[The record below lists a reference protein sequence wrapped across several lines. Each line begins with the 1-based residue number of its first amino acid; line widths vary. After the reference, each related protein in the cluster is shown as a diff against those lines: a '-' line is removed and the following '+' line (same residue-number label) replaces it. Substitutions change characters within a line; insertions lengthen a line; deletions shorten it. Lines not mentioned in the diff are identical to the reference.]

1 MARPTQ
7 TADAPRREGRVT
19 RVDTDSVRELARLV
33 VDRDAG
39 VIEIPL
45 RAVGGPAAQFA
56 GADVFRLPPEAT
68 DADAA
73 RAAGGRA
80 HLTLRGVRVQAAA
93 DGAANY
99 SCGGLIAKLAD
110 GDERCCVT
118 VAWGATKGATA

>member
-1 MARPTQ
+1 MAGSNQ
-7 TADAPRREGRVT
+7 TAGALRREGRVT

-39 VIEIPL
+39 VVEIPL
-45 RAVGGPAAQFA
+45 RAVVGTDSQFA

-80 HLTLRGVRVQAAA
+80 HLTLRGVRVQAAE

-118 VAWGATKGATA
+118 VAWCAPKGVAA

>member
-1 MARPTQ
+1 M
-7 TADAPRREGRVT
+7 T

-39 VIEIPL
+39 VVEIPL
-45 RAVGGPAAQFA
+45 RAVVGTAAQFA

-80 HLTLRGVRVQAAA
+80 HLTLRGVRVQAAE

-118 VAWGATKGATA
+118 VAWCATKGVAA